1 MKVLQGFEEKK
12 GVVVGSGVLQG
23 SADHQYHETGAAG
36 LGALDLVVVSVL
48 ELGFGANFVVVVG
61 VILMEALV
69 AVDVRRLQVHPE
81 PDN

>member
-1 MKVLQGFEEKK
+1 MKVLQVFEERQ
-12 GVVVGSGVLQG
+12 GAVVGLGVFQG

-36 LGALDLVVVSVL
+36 LEALDLVAVSVL
-48 ELGFGANFVVVVG
+48 ELGFGANFVVVG

-69 AVDVRRLQVHPE
+69 VDVRRLQAHPE